1 MINPENKRQLI
12 QLVTKFMNGQATPEE
27 RAFLE
32 KYYQYLDHH
41 GIGPAE
47 LSPSERQVREDKMLD
62 GIFREI
68 DRHDHRR
75 TRVVRIRRIAGIAA
89 AVAALVAVAA
99 VLYFQGPRGR
109 PGTAKKI
116 VVTPEPQSD
125 VLPGGAKAV
134 LTLSNGRRVVLDS
147 ARNGALAIQ
156 GNSHVVK
163 LSNGQMAYEPAK
175 AGQGGSGR
183 DAAVAYN
190 TLATPR
196 GGSYQLTLPDGS
208 RVWLN
213 SASSLRFPVAFTG
226 GERRVTLEG
235 EAYFEV
241 TKNRLHP
248 FIVQTHGIEIRD
260 LGTRFNV
267 MAYQDEPDIRTTLVE
282 GAVQVARGL
291 KNVLLKPGQQA
302 IVGENAGGKIIVTPA
317 DMDAAVAWK
326 AGYFSFHHTSI
337 YEIMRQISRWYNV
350 DVSYADSLDVSLN
363 GHISR
368 GVNASEVFRTL
379 ELTGEL
385 TFTIEGRRVIV
396 RETKIKHS

>member
-1 MINPENKRQLI
+1 MINPENKQQLI

-27 RAFLE
+27 RAFLG
-32 KYYQYLDHH
+32 KYYQYLDQH
-41 GIGPAE
+41 GTGPAE
-47 LSPSERQVREDKMLD
+47 LSASERQAREDKMLD

-68 DRHDHRR
+68 ERQDGSRS
-75 TRVVRIRRIAGIAA
+75 RVVRIRRTAGIAA

-99 VLYFQGPRGR
+99 VLYFQGPRSA
-109 PGTAKKI
+109 PGMAEK
-116 VVTPEPQSD
+116 VVATPESHAD

-147 ARNGALAIQ
+147 ARNGALATQ

-163 LSNGQMAYEPAK
+163 LSNGQMAYEPAE
-175 AGQGGSGR
+175 AEQDGSGGN
-183 DAAVAYN
+183 AAVAYN
-190 TLATPR
+190 TLTTPR

-248 FIVQTHGIEIRD
+248 FIVQTHGIEIKD

-267 MAYQDEPDIRTTLVE
+267 MAYGDEPDIRTTLVE
-282 GAVQVARGL
+282 GAVQVANGL

-302 IVGENAGGKIIVTPA
+302 IVGENAGGKIMVAPA
-317 DMDAAVAWK
+317 DTDAAVAWK
-326 AGYFSFHHTSI
+326 AGYFSFHHTNI
-337 YEIMRQISRWYNV
+337 YEIMRQISRWYDVN
-350 DVSYADSLDVSLN
+350 VSYADSLDVSLN

-396 RETKIKHS
+396 RETKAKHS

>member
-1 MINPENKRQLI
+1 MINPENKKQLI
-12 QLVTKFMNGQATPEE
+12 ALVSKFVNGRATPEE
-27 RAFLE
+27 KAFLE
-32 KYYQYLDHH
+32 KYDRYLDHR
-41 GIGPAE
+41 GSEPE
-47 LSPSERQVREDKMLD
+47 LSSSERQAREDKILD
-62 GIFREI
+62 RIFLEI
-68 DRHDHRR
+68 DRRDGGRS
-75 TRVVRIRRIAGIAA
+75 RVARIRRTAGIAA
-89 AVAALVAVAA
+89 AVAAAVAVAA
-99 VLYFQGPRGR
+99 VLYFQHR
-109 PGTAKKI
+109 PGASSEPAELA
-116 VVTPEPQSD
+116 VTRESRAD
-125 VLPGGAKAV
+125 VAPGGAKAV
-134 LTLSNGRRVVLDS
+134 LTLANGARVVLDS

-163 LSNGQMAYEPAK
+163 LSNGLMAYKPTEDH
-175 AGQGGSGR
+175 GGGAGR
-183 DAAVAYN
+183 DAAMAYN

-213 SASSLRFPVAFTG
+213 SASSLTFPVEFTAG
-226 GERRVTLEG
+226 ARRVTLEG

-248 FIVQTHGIEIRD
+248 FIVQTHGIEIKD

-282 GAVQVARGL
+282 GAVRVARGQ

-302 IVGENAGGKIIVTPA
+302 IVAETGGKMIVTPA
-317 DMDAAVAWK
+317 DTDAAVAWK
-326 AGYFSFHHTSI
+326 AGYFSFHHTDI
-337 YEIMRQISRWYNV
+337 YEIMRQISRWYDV

-385 TFTIEGRRVIV
+385 TFTIRGRNVIV
-396 RETKIKHS
+396 RETKTKHS